1 MGLAAVRD
9 LRVARAPVTA
19 ADLVALETDVL
30 AGFVL
35 ARAAAGLAD
44 GTIASDVMHLEQV
57 RAWLG
62 RPLWEMESP
71 DADRYFGEVL
81 RAAAKGTRLSRAQAL
96 KTYFLFLELRH
107 KVEIHQM
114 TGRVVECPI
123 DEINRPRGRQ
133 QAKLRIPPTAGQ
145 VDHLFAGWREELAT
159 CRKFAPTAR
168 NYTACRLMSEVG
180 LRVNEVCKLDLADVK
195 WDLGRFGKLHIRH
208 GKGAR
213 GSGPRER
220 MVPLINNAGQTL
232 RWFVEDGWGHFGDDH
247 TRPGVPLLP
256 SERKNSDATPA
267 RVGDETLRAALAR
280 AATTHLPDW
289 PDVVTPH
296 VLRHFC
302 DLPALSGRHGPDRDP
317 GHARS
322 CLDRHDHELRA
333 RPRNPHR
340 GCLDQRAATRRR
352 SSEGA
357 LLVNTDLPAA
367 LRTHAHGRP
376 ACEAAV
382 ELMLAGRRWLRRGD
396 YVDGFIRIY
405 PGTAAGA
412 DLVAIDWAAAIGP
425 AQTGQPPPSGDEQR
439 ILRLSASLVEGIPV
453 DLRDTS
459 TGMDQTNLELVAA
472 AVLHAGGH
480 HPTPE
485 RQDTP

>member
-1 MGLAAVRD
+1 
-9 LRVARAPVTA
+9 
-19 ADLVALETDVL
+19 
-30 AGFVL
+30 
-35 ARAAAGLAD
+35 
-44 GTIASDVMHLEQV
+44 VMHLEQV

-220 MVPLINNAGQTL
+220 MVPLINNGARRCGGSSRTGGVTSVTTTL
-232 RWFVEDGWGHFGDDH
+232 G
-247 TRPGVPLLP
+247 
-256 SERKNSDATPA
+256 PA
-267 RVGDETLRAALAR
+267 SRCC
-280 AATTHLPDW
+280 HP
-289 PDVVTPH
+289 
-296 VLRHFC
+296 
-302 DLPALSGRHGPDRDP
+302 SGRT
-317 GHARS
+317 
-322 CLDRHDHELRA
+322 
-333 RPRNPHR
+333 
-340 GCLDQRAATRRR
+340 ATRRR
-352 SSEGA
+352 PGSVTRPYGQPWPGPRPHTCRTGPTLSHPMSCGTSAPPSS
-357 LLVNTDLPAA
+357 
-367 LRTHAHGRP
+367 
-376 ACEAAV
+376 
-382 ELMLAGRRWLRRGD
+382 
-396 YVDGFIRIY
+396 I
-405 PGTAAGA
+405 
-412 DLVAIDWAAAIGP
+412 WAAW
-425 AQTGQPPPSGDEQR
+425 T
-439 ILRLSASLVEGIPV
+439 
-453 DLRDTS
+453 
-459 TGMDQTNLELVAA
+459 
-472 AVLHAGGH
+472 
-480 HPTPE
+480 
-485 RQDTP
+485 